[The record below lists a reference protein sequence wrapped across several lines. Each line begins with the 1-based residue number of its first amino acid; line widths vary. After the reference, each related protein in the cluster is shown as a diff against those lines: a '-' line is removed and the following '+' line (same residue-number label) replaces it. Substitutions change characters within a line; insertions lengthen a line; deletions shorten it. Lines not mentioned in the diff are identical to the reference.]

1 MPAHQDERLRQLAPH
16 PFRQPQHAEPLR
28 GEITLKADH
37 LGLRGIGTLAQLASP
52 SELLSR
58 PVDAFVAGFVGRD
71 RGYRAL
77 GFTRAGTI
85 DTHEE
90 RTVAMGASLPA
101 GDQDD
106 WLNLGDEP
114 HGTVVEDRMLYR
126 GGTLATQGGTLRGA
140 LDACLSSPSG
150 RGIIVDE
157 SGRLVGS
164 TTARE
169 VLALIEALPGTP
181 AVPS

>member
-1 MPAHQDERLRQLAPH
+1 M
-16 PFRQPQHAEPLR
+16 
-28 GEITLKADH
+28 GE
-37 LGLRGIGTLAQLASP
+37 
-52 SELLSR
+52 
-58 PVDAFVAGFVGRD
+58 
-71 RGYRAL
+71 
-77 GFTRAGTI
+77 
-85 DTHEE
+85 
-90 RTVAMGASLPA
+90 SLPA
-101 GDQDD
+101 GDDD
-106 WLNLGDEP
+106 DWLLAVDGSGAPQGWLNLGDEP
-114 HGTVVEDRMLYR
+114 HGAVVEDRMLYR

-150 RGIIVDE
+150 RGIVVDE